1 MSNDPKDPKNKKP
14 PLQGPDE
21 YTPKTTM
28 KNVGP
33 KSMFDN
39 QRRTPTQQE
48 FQQKVQD
55 SQETLAGYKRRAAEL
70 FVAFQRAMNDKTL
83 AQNRNI
89 FNLETEK
96 EMLQRILQLA
106 TEINGDP
113 NEQEGMG
120 SVTVITLLLKT
131 CMSQRDRMNELE
143 FALSQLQKKTSPEA
157 LTDFVSKEIA
167 KALDKKKDSE

>member
-1 MSNDPKDPKNKKP
+1 MPQDKKDAPHV
-14 PLQGPDE
+14 PLQGAQE

-33 KSMFDN
+33 TSMFDN
-39 QRRTPTQQE
+39 QRKKAPTQQE

-70 FVAFQRAMNDKTL
+70 FVAFQRSMSDKTL

-89 FNLETEK
+89 FNVETEK
-96 EMLQRILQLA
+96 EMLQKILQLA
-106 TEINGDP
+106 AEINGDP

-143 FALSQLQKKTSPEA
+143 FALSNLQKKTSPEA
-157 LTDFVSKEIA
+157 LADFVSKEIA